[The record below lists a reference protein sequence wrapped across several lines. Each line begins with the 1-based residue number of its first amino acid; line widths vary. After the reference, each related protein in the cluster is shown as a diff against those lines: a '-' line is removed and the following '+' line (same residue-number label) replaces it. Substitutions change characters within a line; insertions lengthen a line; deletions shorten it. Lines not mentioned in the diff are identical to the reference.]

1 MGIRRTA
8 ALALLAGIYVLDY
21 VPIAAA
27 GSQLEKGWT
36 AYERGDYALAA
47 RLIRPFAEQ
56 GDPEA
61 QYKLGR
67 MHQTGQGVVQ
77 NYAEAVKWYRLSA
90 EKSQPFGQNNLG
102 VM

>member
-8 ALALLAGIYVLDY
+8 ALALLAGIYVLDC

-27 GSQLEKGWT
+27 GSQLKKGWA